1 MKRWALVT
9 VALYFLVASVLVTPP
24 LLLLAGQD
32 RGSIWAF
39 YAWVL
44 PVLAAVQGTLLV
56 IPVKVAAGRPVARR
70 TALVSALV
78 CAVPM
83 AVLLL
88 AFVYCVLLMF
98 LGEDGVDPFFPL
110 GMTLTVLAALWIAWG
125 TFFFRGFSKDL
136 PETFTRRAAR
146 WLLAGSILE
155 LLVAIPAHIIS
166 RRRDECC
173 APGFTLFGLATGLS
187 VAVLAFGPAVF
198 FLLVRRVGEKK
209 RASTSKTPSRPSRS
223 EP

>member
-9 VALYFLVASVLVTPP
+9 VLLYLLVASVLVTPP

-44 PVLAAVQGTLLV
+44 PVLALVQAALLV
-56 IPVKVAAGRPVARR
+56 LPVKVAGGRPVARR
-70 TALVSALV
+70 AALVSALA

-88 AFVYCVLLMF
+88 AFIYCILLML

-110 GMTLTVLAALWIAWG
+110 GPTLVVLAVLWIAWG
-125 TFFFRGFSKDL
+125 IFFHRGFSRDG
-136 PETFTRRAAR
+136 PGTFTRRITR

-155 LLVAIPAHIIS
+155 LLVAIPAHILS

-198 FLLVRRVGEKK
+198 FLLARRVGDKR
-209 RASTSKTPSRPSRS
+209 RASTPETPS
-223 EP
+223 